1 MTWWMMVLILVM
13 YLLIGSTVAA
23 VMDLDDDVEIF
34 GVTVVWPMVVFILIF
49 LLCTKIS
56 AVVARFLR
64 RCGRA
69 IGGKKGKKGE
79 KNEYTENRLTEDRF

>member
-1 MTWWMMVLILVM
+1 MTWWMMVLILIM

-23 VMDLDDDVEIF
+23 VMDLDDDVDIF

-56 AVVARFLR
+56 AVVARFIR

-69 IGGKKGKKGE
+69 IGGKNKKE
-79 KNEYTENRLTEDRF
+79 E

>member
-23 VMDLDDDVEIF
+23 VMDLDDDVDIF
-34 GVTVVWPMVVFILIF
+34 GVTIVWPMVVFILIF

-56 AVVARFLR
+56 AVIARFIR
-64 RCGRA
+64 CCGRA
-69 IGGKKGKKGE
+69 IGGSKKKKE
-79 KNEYTENRLTEDRF
+79 E